1 MRWALLGI
9 AALVTTVAGTPGLG
23 QTQVN
28 CDAMPPGPARTDCY
42 IGLARI
48 YRQQSEIAAGV
59 AQQQGDAAIYR
70 RVTGTRARKP
80 RREAQ

>member
-1 MRWALLGI
+1 MRKALL
-9 AALVTTVAGTPGLG
+9 ASMLATVVGAPGLA

-28 CDAMPPGPARTDCY
+28 CDAIPPGPARTDCY
-42 IGLARI
+42 IGLARSHG
-48 YRQQSEIAAGV
+48 QQSEIAAGV

-80 RREAQ
+80 VRSPQ